1 MKQKSTESRNTAS
14 MHLDEM
20 TIIEALQTMNE
31 EDKKVPQEISK
42 VIPQLAE
49 VIEITINRFNNG
61 AELFI

>member
-20 TIIEALQTMNE
+20 SIVEALQTMNE

-42 VIPQLAE
+42 VIPQL
-49 VIEITINRFNNG
+49 VKS
-61 AELFI
+61 LKSL